1 MSGSTKRVE
10 GGIYRHYKGKMYRYL
25 RVVRHSE
32 TLEELALYETLY
44 ENDLGSVWV
53 RPLNMFF
60 EDVEVDGKLVP
71 RFAYIGNESGSRR
84 V

>member
-1 MSGSTKRVE
+1 MSSVE
-10 GGIYRHYKGKMYRYL
+10 GGIYRHYKGKMYRFL

-44 ENDLGSVWV
+44 ENELGAFWV
-53 RPLNMFF
+53 RPLKMF
-60 EDVEVDGKLVP
+60 EEVIEVDGKRVA
-71 RFAYIGNESGSRR
+71 RFAYIGDEKGSKR

>member
-10 GGIYRHYKGKMYRYL
+10 GGIYRHYKGKMYRFL

-32 TLEELALYETLY
+32 TLEELALYECLY
-44 ENDLGSVWV
+44 ENELGSVWV
-53 RPLNMFF
+53 RPLEMFF
-60 EDVEVDGKLVP
+60 EDVLVDGVP
-71 RFAYIGNESGSRR
+71 TARFAYIGNESGSRR